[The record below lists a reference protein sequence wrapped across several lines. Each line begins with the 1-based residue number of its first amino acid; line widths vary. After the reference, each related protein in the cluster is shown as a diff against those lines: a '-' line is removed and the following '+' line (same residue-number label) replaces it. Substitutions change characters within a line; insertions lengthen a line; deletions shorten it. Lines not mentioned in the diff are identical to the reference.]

1 MAGAPPAPAPAP
13 APALAPATAAT
24 RSMLTAAMSA
34 APDPHRLEELRAE
47 AAHRRRKVD
56 LYAARSYGPRPTS
69 PTRMRELVR
78 EADAAEARLAAA
90 LARSRA

>member
-1 MAGAPPAPAPAP
+1 
-13 APALAPATAAT
+13 
-24 RSMLTAAMSA
+24 MSA

-47 AAHRRRKVD
+47 AEHRRRKVD
-56 LYAARSYGPRPTS
+56 LYTAKSYGSRPTS
-69 PTRMRELVR
+69 PTRLRELVR